1 MYRSELRHH
10 PKGWDGVLE
19 RSMIRMESGMSVKI
33 VEHLAAKAVSGM
45 YPGEAHVWLAS
56 LGIEIREPIS

>member
-10 PKGWDGVLE
+10 PKGWDSVLE

-33 VEHLAAKAVSGM
+33 VEHLAAKAVSGT
-45 YPGEAHVWLAS
+45 YPGEAHV
-56 LGIEIREPIS
+56 

>member
-33 VEHLAAKAVSGM
+33 VEHLAAKAVSGT
-45 YPGEAHVWLAS
+45 YPGEAHV
-56 LGIEIREPIS
+56 